1 MTRSAALHSPA
12 QTAMTNRAFH
22 WLLKLIAVPFFLAV
36 STGAAMAAATITVE
50 QPAGTTIAD
59 GGTKDFGSVLT
70 GSNTS
75 LTFTIRNT
83 GDADLTGL
91 GITKD
96 AGPTANDFSITAIPS
111 APVAAGGSTTFT
123 VQFTPSGSGSRTATI
138 HIANNDP
145 GTNKNPYDI
154 TLTGTG
160 TAPVMVVEQPVGT
173 NISNGGT
180 KDFGSVLLGQSQ
192 ALTFTIKNT
201 ATGPNAGSLTG
212 LTITKSGTDAAFFSI
227 TSNPTAPV
235 AAGSS
240 TTFTITFSPTTTPRD
255 FDASISIANNDPN
268 DNPFVIA
275 LTGTGIAPDISV
287 ESPVGTPV
295 GATAAEFG
303 TVTTNSPL
311 SKTFTIT
318 NTGTAPLTLGTVTSN
333 SGNFVLKSQPSAGPI
348 APNGTTTFTVQFM
361 PTSVGNFTGALSIPT
376 NITHIA
382 SKNPYAVNLHG
393 TGALATALEDAFG
406 YKKADTAPAV
416 AASFLK
422 DTDADVFVPAGLLS
436 DDQSLPADLGFTFFF
451 YDQAYTRCFIGTNGI
466 ITFGSGTSDYTPD
479 TIPSP
484 NTPHNFIAP
493 FWTDLDLRSA
503 GKILYATRGTAPNR
517 TFIVKWQDAPEFAV
531 SGSKVTFQVL
541 LYESTNTIE
550 YQYQSISGFGTNH
563 NVAAGIE
570 SRDYGTTQPQ
580 PAAGVIGIQHAY
592 GTASS
597 VIAFPSAVRFSR
609 PVIFAIESKYD
620 KPTTADPTVT
630 TVTDTPLTS
639 ALDTSMSPPVGTTY
653 KTPYGTVQRFDA
665 PEFIYMN
672 KDFAKL
678 ATAGDVNDA
687 DPLKIA
693 WYRLVN
699 DGYSIDGQVVQGTHT
714 FFTTTLTHDVTVVWR
729 WKLEHAVI
737 ISSDTGDS
745 GFGTPAPPVGRNWY
759 PSGTQF
765 TAAIDSVI
773 QNPGAGFRYRTA
785 GYTVTDKTGT
795 VVSPGN
801 DPTSGPLPAAPFLYT
816 GDAVALARRGTLP
829 LTIIQP
835 LRVMWNFEGQVR
847 YRFDALNMDS
857 ATALNGQAFVRVYKP
872 APDRAE
878 PDNVNYPPNGIVYSN
893 GVNTDVWIDAGAT
906 TGRKVDVGVFY
917 RTPDDSLTLSGFS
930 PPPAGDLV
938 TVTSLDPLNDD
949 ATVPNQLGQM
959 KVARVYTVNHA
970 KAATEVH
977 WSYASTI
984 YRAEVPLGLSLDAL
998 DRNSQ
1003 LKPSLPA
1010 GKFLKVADTGPG
1022 NLITTRVFPP
1032 TGSTSIGDPLRWDSL
1047 GKALFPVRP
1056 GIYEVAW
1063 PDDSDPS
1070 KSYRIEIL
1078 TGYPGDTVT
1087 KTVGSLNADGSRLLN
1102 GAVPIS
1108 NCATVDGSNLV
1119 TTTNTGG
1126 LQVGMNVRGP
1136 NIPTGAAITT
1146 ISPGA
1151 NFTINMA
1158 ATGTKTSQALTAW
1171 KSYENTVV
1179 LPEIDPKAGFPAQ
1192 MAHAHYNYLFDT
1204 VAARQAPTK
1213 LDLSTT
1219 DEWKFQDVTY
1229 ADPGT
1234 GAAASKSTAGIPFT
1248 ATGAGRSVLLFSYRP
1263 NPDEIA
1269 DGNLANENLAVR
1281 VVRSSPVSV
1290 IPRTDS
1296 RLVLGQRG
1304 LQLGSGAPSSGGSFG
1319 IVGPSGSV
1327 APGSQFVIDF
1337 WLNAKGL
1344 ESSSAVTLTNCTTN
1358 GTTNVTCASTAG
1370 VSAGM
1375 SISGPTIPSGA
1386 KISSVNNGTSIT
1398 LSAAATAGGTGL
1410 SLTAS
1415 YSSVTLTSCVT
1426 NGTTTLTCA
1435 STADVVE
1442 GMSISGTNIVPGT
1455 RIASKANATT
1465 LILTTPATGSG
1476 AGLSLT
1482 ASNKPVTVLS
1492 SGSGGLK
1499 VTLDPSNS
1507 TVSASY
1513 RGLTATHPFTKAR
1526 AAWRH
1531 YVIHVFKQEVFGTG
1545 VTLLDFYVDGVCQ
1558 EQALPTGNLQGNA
1571 DSTVSSALT
1580 SNSFRF
1586 GVDVDPLSSLQLDQF
1601 RLFTF
1606 PDFPAD
1612 DSSYLTP
1619 GEILDLKTK
1628 QDMTIPATTVASV
1641 TGPTQFVLSAPATG
1655 SGAALTLTVGNTA
1668 VTGCSTVAGSAIV
1681 TCPST
1686 TGVASGAIVTGNNVV
1701 AGTRLRGYSPSL
1713 WYSFEAAPSGGA
1725 FANRGTAANTGVGPI
1740 IGAPPFTGVWVV
1752 VDLQEVA
1759 TRIDCTLD
1767 NAGFGGSGFI
1777 RNEISNYNAE
1787 LYTRNAEVGTWGPI
1801 FPVNH
1806 SQLYTDALRKLQVV
1820 YYENPYLIDRV
1831 PHPNVAWPYVAT
1843 EYNEVTFPAVGPQKN
1858 NAIYIASRIGSEG
1871 VDQVGRPQKVFDLA
1885 KYSGLEIYQQ
1895 PNNALAGYNPNE
1907 EHALTAP
1914 SGRAALK
1921 VKNLGEALQ
1930 NNPPLAA
1937 FALQKDINNKPAGTY
1952 TSDPWVLVQVNNLET
1967 GEPEMAAYQVFD
1979 KRTGTIPFPRPADAQ
1994 VGGATGLAYE
2004 AAATPEARFLT
2015 LAGGTN
2021 FNFSY
2026 QFDYPVFA
2034 GDLLVPPYPLNLVI
2048 GNVSLADERGGN
2060 VQVNGMN
2067 QRTLW
2072 VDVGGHAWIVSG
2084 GGRFFNQFFYPMRA
2098 DFYMP
2103 GAEIGR
2109 PIAWLPAGRTT
2120 IAQFLG
2126 DNRPGSPELDDDPK
2140 PLKVMY
2146 SSAWRTDYPKLK
2158 RGETLTYQG
2167 GEYFN
2172 ENPGSEGLP
2181 AVVAMQAA
2189 EIVYDSATPS
2199 MVPAAP
2205 TQTELENASARII
2218 RPLDRREVPFT
2229 NAQMIAAG
2237 LKPGDPA
2244 TSKVIVVAERW
2255 YFKELTG
2262 SLQKRFYFDS
2272 LAETLV
2278 FRGRLNDKE
2287 GGDPNLTQGPDPINV
2302 LEPNILTLDEYR
2314 KTAPAKGVYD
2324 LATTADWQT
2333 AINSIF
2339 ELSQSPN
2346 GLAGFATSLTNP
2358 MFLQGIKPVPVDPG
2372 IQAVLR
2378 ILQRFYQPDLSNF
2391 VTQVFP
2397 FVQLDS
2403 FGVGSALVPNASL
2416 LTMNPSGPL
2425 YVTVAE
2431 NNRAEL
2437 NGAPVSLHIIEIV
2450 PDRYRGAIKVIEGSD
2465 AFSEKITLQHNGEF
2479 GANTGNLNYEWWI
2492 RDSRELDNTLKSEI
2506 DSLATALPNPNWQL
2520 YKAGP
2525 GLHTIVFEGR
2535 PDVVLADKLV
2545 LVRYRHRNETAGWRV
2560 VPFELP
2566 TGTTPSIAWR
2576 PGNST
2581 LTAPFQWAGAANSPQ
2596 LQADGS
2602 KRYIP
2607 QLVMGWVKRILD
2619 RINPYEARYTDFF
2632 SNESPASYTSMIQ
2645 IIGGPYAGNVA
2656 LNPDKNV
2663 IEHTGL
2669 LELYRTVLDRAISL
2683 SIGNSSNGN
2692 ATDGIN
2698 QALLLAATRLSI
2710 FYELLAREAYSDAQD
2725 PTISVP
2731 DDSGLANVASF
2742 TYAFQ
2747 NLEPDLLHEELSLL
2761 RGTDF
2766 RKSYPVYNRMFW
2778 NYAKGLGE
2786 AAYNVN
2792 YNIYDVNTDGFINE
2806 DDARLLYPQGHGD
2819 AWGHFLSASQMHYL
2833 LLQHPNFSW
2842 KARAELYSLMQN
2854 VLPVDYLDEKTFA
2867 KIAAGKARA
2876 GRDIVRATYR
2886 LNYSN
2891 DPDGQWQGYTDN
2903 ADKARAWGVS
2913 EWAHRAGQSAYF
2925 DWAVANAI
2933 LPENAV
2939 DPATGQPLQNLSQ
2952 IERSAAESEIGE
2964 IAGGLHEIQVAMDEA
2979 NGGVN
2984 PLGFDSD
2991 AITFDLNQEFYQ
3003 NNSGGDRR
3011 SHFEQVYER
3020 AVTAGLNAVSVL
3032 QFATQANNKLRAIAN
3047 DTQASIVD
3055 SLRQD
3060 LDYRNRLIEIF
3071 GTPYTGQIGFGK
3083 AYPEGYQGPDTML
3096 YAYLDKTKIDQ
3107 IVPSNASSS
3116 TNVVTFTTINTT
3128 GTGMMNNSTLM
3139 DIYKKASA
3147 GGNIVN
3153 DFKTYVGNSLYG
3165 PETASGPFTAPYKT
3179 ASKYG
3184 FQAPADWGQRTSYGK
3199 VQTALGEML
3208 SAEIE
3213 LDSAI
3218 ADYIGFL
3225 QDYEQKLRN
3234 LQSELE
3240 LFDKKDGKDS
3250 AIVGTRASINTA
3262 KVVADGIITGFQIAE
3277 DLTGATFG
3285 AVVEAVPRNIGFSN
3299 DVLAPARGATLAA
3312 AIAAKAPLS
3321 IAKQVVEIGKE
3332 AADLIS
3338 EEVIASLERDKG
3350 FVDEVGTIQGLVAE
3364 LEYHSGGDQPKR
3376 DAIGM
3381 AAQELEL
3388 KRQEYFTALSEGFRL
3403 LREREAFNKVLAAN
3417 TQKNRYQDMIF
3428 RLVRNE
3434 SMSKY
3439 QSAFNNAARYAWL
3452 AARAYDYETSLEP
3465 GDPAAPGELFNKI
3478 VQERQLGLW
3487 GDGPVS
3493 GQGGLAEILSQMNAN
3508 FQALKGHLGI
3518 ENPQL
3523 AIEKISLRSEFFRVG
3538 PTLDPEIQAVVD
3550 IPPED
3555 RTAVQRTLIEDN
3567 QDAINAAA
3575 ASAARLQDALKAR
3588 IVPDL
3593 NQVPEF
3599 VRYCRPFSTPD
3610 EGPQP
3615 GIVIRFSTEINNGV
3629 NVFGK
3634 GLVAGDHKYSNA
3646 NFATKLRA
3654 FGVWLADYNA
3664 AGLVISP
3671 RAYLVPIGNDY
3682 LRTSSGAQP
3691 MIRAWSVKEQRIP
3704 IPYVI
3709 NQGQVSSPSYIP
3721 TLNGVDGSFGD
3732 LRRHG
3737 DFRMYHDNGDPEADD
3752 SELIYDNRLVGR
3764 SVWNSEWML
3773 VIPGANLAPD
3783 PMEGVTKFTETVT
3796 DIKLYFDTYSHQ
3808 GR

>member
-1 MTRSAALHSPA
+1 MTASSKLPFATLREVTTSCFSQLRKVFVALVLLATLTNAA
-12 QTAMTNRAFH
+12 
-22 WLLKLIAVPFFLAV
+22 W
-36 STGAAMAAATITVE
+36 AAATIVVE
-50 QPAGTTIAD
+50 QPAGTNITD
-59 GGTKDFGSVLT
+59 GGTKDFGTVNAGAS
-70 GSNTS
+70 TS
-75 LTFTIRNT
+75 LTFTIKNT

-96 AGPTANDFSITAIPS
+96 VGVTANDFAITATPS

-123 VQFTPSGSGSRTATI
+123 VQFTPTGTGSRTATI

-145 GTNKNPYDI
+145 GANRNPFDI
-154 TLTGTG
+154 VLTGTG
-160 TAPVMVVEQPVGT
+160 TAPVMVVQQPSGT
-173 NISNGGT
+173 NIANGGT

-192 ALTFTIKNT
+192 ALTFTIRNT
-201 ATGPNAGSLTG
+201 ATGPNAGALTG
-212 LTITKSGTDAAFFSI
+212 LTITKSGADAAFFTI

-235 AAGSS
+235 AAGAT
-240 TTFTITFSPTTTPRD
+240 TTFAITFSPTTTPRD
-255 FDASISIANNDPN
+255 FDASISIASNDPN
-268 DNPFVIA
+268 DNPYVIA
-275 LTGTGIAPDISV
+275 LTGTGIAPDIGV

-295 GATAAEFG
+295 GVTAAEFG
-303 TVTTNSPL
+303 SVIANTLL

-333 SGNFVLKSQPSAGPI
+333 SASFVLKSQPSTGPI
-348 APNGTTTFTVQFM
+348 APGNTTTFTVQFS

-376 NITHIA
+376 NVA

-393 TGALATALEDAFG
+393 TGAPATSLEDAFG
-406 YKKADTAPAV
+406 YKKTDTAPAV
-416 AASFLK
+416 AASFLNEF
-422 DTDADVFVPAGLLS
+422 DADVFAPAGLLS
-436 DDQSLPADLGFTFFF
+436 DDESLPADLGFTFFF

-479 TIPSP
+479 TIPSG

-493 FWTDLDLRSA
+493 FWTDLDLRA
-503 GKILYATRGTAPNR
+503 GGPSKVLYATRGTAPNR
-517 TFIVKWQDAPEFAV
+517 TFIVKWQNAPEFGV
-531 SGSKVTFQVL
+531 IGSVVTFQAL
-541 LYESTNTIE
+541 LYEGSNTIE
-550 YQYQSISGFGTNH
+550 FQYIGRANFGTNH

-570 SRDYGTTQPQ
+570 SPDYGTTQPQ
-580 PAAGVIGIQHAY
+580 PASGVIGIQHAF
-592 GTASS
+592 GNASS
-597 VIAFPSAVRFSR
+597 TITFPSAVRFTR
-609 PVIFAIESKYD
+609 PVVFAIESKYD
-620 KPTTADPTVT
+620 KPTTANPALT
-630 TVTDTPLTS
+630 TVADTPLTS
-639 ALDTSMSPPVGTTY
+639 ALDTSITPPVGTTY

-678 ATAGDVNDA
+678 PNAGDVNDP
-687 DPLKIA
+687 DPSKVA

-737 ISSDTGDS
+737 IASDTGDG
-745 GFGTPAPPVGRNWY
+745 GFGTPAPVVGRNWY

-773 QNPGAGFRYRTA
+773 QNPGAGFRYRTS
-785 GYTVTDKTGT
+785 GYTVSDKTGA

-801 DPTSGPLPAAPFLYT
+801 DPIAGPLPAAPYLYT
-816 GDAVALARRGTLP
+816 GDAVALARRGTFP
-829 LTIIQP
+829 LSIVQP

-847 YRFDALNMDS
+847 YRFDALNMDQN

-872 APDRAE
+872 APNRAD
-878 PDNVNYPPNGIVYSN
+878 PDTVNYPPNGIVYAN
-893 GVNTDVWIDAGAT
+893 GANNEVWIDSGAT

-917 RTPDDSLTLSGFS
+917 RTPDASLTLSGFS

-938 TVTSLDPLNDD
+938 AVTSLEPLNDD
-949 ATVPNQLGQM
+949 STVPNQLGQM
-959 KVARVYTVNHA
+959 QVARVYTVGYA

-977 WSYASTI
+977 WTYTSTT
-984 YRAEVPLGLSLDAL
+984 YRAEVPLGQSLDGV
-998 DRNSQ
+998 DPNNQ
-1003 LKPSLPA
+1003 LKPPLPN

-1022 NLITTRVFPP
+1022 NLITTKVFPP
-1032 TGSTSIGDPLRWDSL
+1032 TGSTSMGDPLRWDSL

-1056 GIYEVAW
+1056 GIYEVVW
-1063 PDDSDPS
+1063 PDDTDLS

-1087 KTVGSLNADGSRLLN
+1087 KSVGSLNADGSRLLN
-1102 GAVPIS
+1102 GAVPLTS
-1108 NCATVDGSNLV
+1108 CATVDGSNLV
-1119 TTTNTGG
+1119 TTTSTGG
-1126 LQVGMNVRGP
+1126 LQVGMNIRGP
-1136 NIPTGAAITT
+1136 NIPNGATITT
-1146 ISPGA
+1146 IAAGA
-1151 NFTINMA
+1151 NITISA
-1158 ATGTKTSQALTAW
+1158 PATGTKTGLALTAW

-1179 LPEIDPKAGFPAQ
+1179 LPEVDPKAGFPAQ
-1192 MAHAHYNYLFDT
+1192 LTHAHYNYQFDT
-1204 VAARQAPTK
+1204 VVARRAPTK
-1213 LDLSTT
+1213 LDLSDT

-1248 ATGAGRSVLLFSYRP
+1248 ATAAGRCVLLYSYRP

-1281 VVRSSPVSV
+1281 VVRSSPVNV

-1296 RLVLGQRG
+1296 KLVLGQRG
-1304 LQLGSGAPSSGGSFG
+1304 LQLGGGAPSSGGSFG
-1319 IVGPSGSV
+1319 IVGPSGTV
-1327 APGSQFVIDF
+1327 APGNQFVIDF

-1344 ESSSAVTLTNCTTN
+1344 ESSSAVTLINCTTN

-1370 VSAGM
+1370 VAPGM
-1375 SISGPTIPSGA
+1375 SISGPTIPAGA
-1386 KISSVNNGTSIT
+1386 KISSVNSGTSIT
-1398 LSAAATAGGTGL
+1398 LSIAATSGSVGL

-1415 YSSVTLTSCVT
+1415 YSSVTLTNCIT

-1455 RIASKANATT
+1455 RIVSKASATS
-1465 LILTTPATGSG
+1465 LILSTPATGTG
-1476 AGLSLT
+1476 GGLSLT
-1482 ASNKPVTVLS
+1482 ASNKPVTVLT

-1499 VTLDPSNS
+1499 VTLDPSSS
-1507 TVSASY
+1507 TVTASY
-1513 RGLTATHPFTKAR
+1513 KGLIATHPFVKAR

-1545 VTLLDFYVDGVCQ
+1545 VTVLDFYVDGVRQ
-1558 EQALPTGNLQGNA
+1558 EQALPTGSLQGTA
-1571 DSTVSSALT
+1571 DSTVSTALT

-1586 GVDVDPLSSLQLDQF
+1586 GVDVDPLSGLQLDQF

-1612 DSSYLTP
+1612 NSRYLTP

-1628 QDMTIPATTVASV
+1628 QDMTIPATTITSV
-1641 TGPTQFVLSAPATG
+1641 SGPTQFVLSAPANGTG
-1655 SGAALTLTVGNTA
+1655 VVSLTIGNITLA
-1668 VTGCSTVAGSAIV
+1668 GCNTTAGSAIV

-1686 TGVASGAIVTGNNVV
+1686 AGLASGAIVTGNNLV
-1701 AGTRLRGYSPSL
+1701 AGTRLRGYSPTL
-1713 WYSFEAAPSGGA
+1713 WYSFEAAPTGGA
-1725 FANRGTAANTGVGPI
+1725 FANRGTAANTGVGPVT
-1740 IGAPPFTGVWVV
+1740 GASPFAGVWAA
-1752 VDLQEVA
+1752 VDVQEVA

-1777 RNEISNYNAE
+1777 RNEVSNYNAQ
-1787 LYTRNAEVGTWGPI
+1787 LYTRNAEVGMWGPI

-1806 SQLYTDALRKLQVV
+1806 SQLYGDPLRKLQVV

-1871 VDQVGRPQKVFDLA
+1871 VDQVGLPQKVFDLA
-1885 KYSGLEIYQQ
+1885 KYSGLKIYQQ
-1895 PNNALAGYNPNE
+1895 PDNTLAGYNPNE

-1914 SGRAALK
+1914 SGRAAVK
-1921 VKNLGEALQ
+1921 VKNLGETLD

-1952 TSDPWVLVQVNNLET
+1952 TSAPWVLVQVNNLET

-1979 KRTGTIPFPRPADAQ
+1979 KRTGTIPFPRPADSQ
-1994 VGGATGLAYE
+1994 VGGSTGLAYE

-2015 LAGGTN
+2015 LTGGTK

-2034 GDLLVPPYPLNLVI
+2034 GDLLVPPYPLNLAI
-2048 GNVSLADERGGN
+2048 GNVSMADERGGN
-2060 VQVNGMN
+2060 IQVGGLN

-2072 VDVGGHAWIVSG
+2072 RDVNLHAWIVSG
-2084 GGRFFNQFFYPMRA
+2084 GGRFFEQFFYPMRA
-2098 DFYMP
+2098 DFYLP
-2103 GAEIGR
+2103 GAGIGA
-2109 PIAWLPAGRTT
+2109 PVAWLPEAAPTL
-2120 IAQFLG
+2120 ADFLG
-2126 DNRPGSPELDDDPK
+2126 DNKAGNPTLDDNPK
-2140 PLKVMY
+2140 PVKVTY

-2172 ENPGSEGLP
+2172 ETPGSEGLP
-2181 AVVAMQAA
+2181 AVVAMNAA

-2199 MVPAAP
+2199 MVIGTP
-2205 TQTELENASARII
+2205 TTAELNKSSARII
-2218 RPLDRREVPFT
+2218 RPLDRREFPFT
-2229 NAQMIAAG
+2229 NAQMNAAG
-2237 LKPGDPA
+2237 LIPGDPA
-2244 TSKVIVVAERW
+2244 SSKVIVVAERW
-2255 YFKELTG
+2255 YFKELSG

-2302 LEPNILTLDEYR
+2302 LEPNVMTLDDY
-2314 KTAPAKGVYD
+2314 KQTAPGKGIRD
-2324 LATTADWQT
+2324 LSSNSAWTA
-2333 AINSIF
+2333 AIDTIF
-2339 ELSQSPN
+2339 LKSQNPN
-2346 GLAGFATSLTNP
+2346 GMAAPAPSLTAP
-2358 MFLQGIKPVPVDPG
+2358 VFLQGVKPTPETAALIARLKEISTFWNVDLTGFFTPAF
-2372 IQAVLR
+2372 Q
-2378 ILQRFYQPDLSNF
+2378 
-2391 VTQVFP
+2391 T
-2397 FVQLDS
+2397 VQLDS
-2403 FGVGSALVPNASL
+2403 FGAGAALVPNASL
-2416 LTMNPSGPL
+2416 LTQTPTGSL
-2425 YVTVAE
+2425 YITIAE

-2437 NGAPVSLHIIEIV
+2437 NGAPISLHIVEII

-2479 GANTGNLNYEWWI
+2479 GANTGDLDYEWWI
-2492 RDSRELDNTLKSEI
+2492 RDSRELDDTLKSEI
-2506 DSLATALPNPNWQL
+2506 DSLSTPLPNPNWQL

-2525 GLHTIVFEGR
+2525 ALHTIVFEGR

-2545 LVRYRHRNETAGWRV
+2545 LMRYRHKTETNGWRAI
-2560 VPFELP
+2560 PFELP
-2566 TGTTPSIAWR
+2566 ANTTPSVAWK
-2576 PGNST
+2576 PGSSSLN
-2581 LTAPFQWAGAANSPQ
+2581 APFQWAGAANSPQ

-2607 QLVMGWVKRILD
+2607 QLVMGWVKRVLD

-2632 SNESPASYTSMIQ
+2632 SNESPASYTSMMQ

-2656 LNPDKNV
+2656 LNPNKNV
-2663 IEHTGL
+2663 IENTGL
-2669 LELYRTVLDRAISL
+2669 LELYRTVLDRAIGL

-2692 ATDGIN
+2692 STDGIN
-2698 QALLLAATRLSI
+2698 QALLLAATRLSV

-2725 PTISVP
+2725 STITAP
-2731 DDSGLANVASF
+2731 ADSGLGNVASF
-2742 TYAFQ
+2742 TFAFQ

-2792 YNIYDVNTDGFINE
+2792 YNIYDVNNDGFINE
-2806 DDARLLYPQGHGD
+2806 DDARLLFPQGHGD
-2819 AWGHFLSASQMHYL
+2819 AWGHFLSASQMHYM

-2854 VLPVDYLDEKTFA
+2854 VLPVDFLDEKTFA
-2867 KIAAGKARA
+2867 KIAAGKART

-2886 LNYSN
+2886 LNYTH
-2891 DPDGQWQGYTDN
+2891 DPDGQWQGYTDT

-2913 EWAHRAGQSAYF
+2913 EWAHRAGQGAYF

-2933 LPENAV
+2933 LPANAV
-2939 DPATGQPLQNLSQ
+2939 DPATGKPLQNLSQ

-2964 IAGGLHEIQVAMDEA
+2964 VAGSLHEIQVAVDEA
-2979 NGGVN
+2979 DGGVN

-3020 AVTAGLNAVSVL
+3020 AVTAGANAFSVL
-3032 QFATQANNKLRAIAN
+3032 QFATQANNKLEAIAN
-3047 DTQASIVD
+3047 DTQTSIVD

-3060 LDYRNRLIEIF
+3060 IDYRNRLIEIF

-3107 IVPSNASSS
+3107 IVPANSS
-3116 TNVVTFTTINTT
+3116 TDTSVVTFTTINNT
-3128 GTGMMNNSTLM
+3128 GTGMMSDPTLIS
-3139 DIYKKASA
+3139 IYNKAAA
-3147 GGNIVN
+3147 GGSITN
-3153 DFKTYVGNSLYG
+3153 DFKTYIGSSLYG
-3165 PETASGPFTAPYKT
+3165 PETSSGPFTAPYKT

-3184 FQAPADWGQRTSYGK
+3184 FQAPSDWGQRTSYGK
-3199 VQTALGEML
+3199 VQTSLGEML

-3240 LFDKKDGKDS
+3240 LFNKKDGKDTG
-3250 AIVGTRASINTA
+3250 IVATRASINTA
-3262 KVVADGIITGFQIAE
+3262 KVVADGIIAAFQIAD
-3277 DLTGATFG
+3277 DLTSATAN
-3285 AVVEAVPRNIGFSN
+3285 AVREALPTSIGFSN

-3312 AIAAKAPLS
+3312 AVAAKAPLN

-3332 AADLIS
+3332 VADLIS

-3350 FVDEVGTIQGLVAE
+3350 YIDEVGTIQGLVAE

-3376 DAIGM
+3376 DAIG
-3381 AAQELEL
+3381 AAIQELEL
-3388 KRQEYFTALSEGFRL
+3388 KRQEYFTSLSEGFRL
-3403 LREREAFNKVLAAN
+3403 LREREAFNKVLAAS

-3428 RLVRNE
+3428 RVVRNE
-3434 SMSKY
+3434 AMSKY

-3487 GDGPVS
+3487 GDGPQS

-3518 ENPQL
+3518 ENPQQE
-3523 AIEKISLRSEFFRVG
+3523 IEKISLRSEFFRVG

-3550 IPPED
+3550 IPPAD
-3555 RTAVQRTLIEDN
+3555 RTPEQRTIIEDN

-3575 ASAARLQDALKAR
+3575 ASATRLQDALKAR

-3599 VRYCRPFSTPD
+3599 VRYCRPFSTPAA
-3610 EGPQP
+3610 GPQP

-3654 FGVWLADYNA
+3654 FGVWLSDYNA
-3664 AGLVISP
+3664 AGLVVSP

-3682 LRTSSGAQP
+3682 LRTSSSVQSS
-3691 MIRAWSVKEQRIP
+3691 IRAWSVKEQRIP
-3704 IPYVI
+3704 VPYVI
-3709 NQGQVSSPSYIP
+3709 NQGQISSPSFIP
-3721 TLNGVDGSFGD
+3721 TLDGIDGGFGD
-3732 LRRHG
+3732 FRRHG

-3752 SELIYDNRLVGR
+3752 SELIYENRLVGR

-3773 VIPGANLAPD
+3773 VIPGANLATD
-3783 PMEGVTKFTETVT
+3783 PMEGVTKFSETVT